1 MFDDFDDELNRLK
14 AKKLSEL
21 TSKKNEVEKMSHEVV
36 LNSANFES
44 AITSAK
50 VPVIVDFWAT
60 WCGPCMYMG
69 PVFEQLAEKF
79 AGKMVFGK
87 LSVDENSDIAGKF
100 GVYGIPTFIIYK
112 EGKEAGRIVGAVG
125 ASGLESEIMKYL

>member
-1 MFDDFDDELNRLK
+1 MFNDFDHELDRLK

-21 TSKKNEVEKMSHEVV
+21 TSIKKEVAKMTHEVV
-36 LNSANFES
+36 LNGTNFDS
-44 AITSAK
+44 TITSAK

-69 PVFEQLAEKF
+69 PVFEQLAEKY
-79 AGKMVFGK
+79 AGKIIFGK
-87 LSVDENSDIAGKF
+87 LNVDENSDIATKF

-112 EGKEAGRIVGAVG
+112 EGKESGRIVGAVG
-125 ASGLESEIMKYL
+125 AQGLESEIKKYL